1 MASLFFGTPSR
12 LDPLW
17 LFRQIRPAAEISAWE
32 IEMKSR
38 LAVRLRSG
46 KRPDFVFAILIVFV
60 ILLIGL
66 VRAIDVLTAHQGAFH
81 GGGVLG

>member
-1 MASLFFGTPSR
+1 MR
-12 LDPLW
+12 
-17 LFRQIRPAAEISAWE
+17 
-32 IEMKSR
+32 SR

-66 VRAIDVLTAHQGAFH
+66 VRAIDVLTAHQGGF
-81 GGGVLG
+81 LG